1 MSHTGFWRVSNLST
15 AAAKAEKI
23 FDKTSFP
30 QSQKRL
36 RLLGFSAHQYAAA
49 TAAGTAIVLTEGE
62 MGTSAHTSSAT
73 VGVIGTATEM
83 VPVQSYSSAGLA
95 VSQYVSVEF
104 SASAPLSTQYVQIW
118 GDYV

>member
-1 MSHTGFWRVSNLST
+1 MPHMGLWRVNAAST
-15 AAAKAEKI
+15 AAAKAEKLI
-23 FDKTSFP
+23 SGSSSG
-30 QSQKRL
+30 QQKRL

-49 TAAGTAIVLTEGE
+49 TAAGTAVVLTEGDQ
-62 MGTSAHTSSAT
+62 GSSGHTSSAT

-83 VPVQSYSSAGLA
+83 VPVESYSSAGLA